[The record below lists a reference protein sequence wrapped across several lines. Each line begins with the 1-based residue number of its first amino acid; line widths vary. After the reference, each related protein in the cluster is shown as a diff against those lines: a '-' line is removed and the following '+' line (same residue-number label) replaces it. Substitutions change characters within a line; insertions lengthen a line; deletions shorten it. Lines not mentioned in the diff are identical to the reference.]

1 MMTRKLIQFV
11 FLGLFFLLVLNGKM
25 VLWLGLFLVS
35 LIGAKFFGRFYCG
48 YICPMGTAMG
58 YTDLLAKKLKW
69 QTKKIPKW
77 LESKALPWILLIIMI
92 VSMALS
98 KRVIQKDMPILILL
112 MILSVLVTLR
122 FEERVFHNS
131 LCPFGALLSFSGKW
145 ASFATTVDQSQCI
158 GCKKCENVCPST
170 AIKVDTL
177 TKRAQ
182 INPAI
187 CHQCGACVEVC
198 PKDTIHYQKRG

>member
-1 MMTRKLIQFV
+1 MTRKLIQFV
-11 FLGLFFLLVLNGKM
+11 FLGLFFILVLNGKM

-58 YTDLLAKKLKW
+58 YTDKLAKKLKW
-69 QTKKIPKW
+69 QTKKVPKW

-98 KRVIQKDMPILILL
+98 KRVGQKEMPILIIL

-122 FEERVFHNS
+122 FEERVFHNN

-145 ASFATTVDQSQCI
+145 ASFTTTVDQSQCI
-158 GCKKCENVCPST
+158 GCKKCEKVCPST
-170 AIKVDTL
+170 AIKVDDL

-182 INPAI
+182 IDPSI

-198 PKDTIHYQKRG
+198 PKDTIRYQKRG